1 MLHYIKKSYI
11 SGQSAKLYL
20 YSAHEKPVKYAKEVE
35 AILKRISVKFQQ
47 QEQTYRSLHAA
58 ARSLLSSKGRVFLL
72 FLLFYKVLTNFLFV
86 PALQLIWAL
95 TLRFAPIRYLN
106 NKTASRIFVSPAI
119 IGCIVVLAVLAAF
132 WSLYEVAAMLQLLTR
147 VRHGEPLRV
156 GVVFRDAFRS
166 LVRVFLPQNLP
177 LLLYG
182 IALIPLTNFF
192 LAANHLTQFA
202 VPEYLWGLLKAR
214 AANRLLFA
222 LAVLFVL
229 ALLLDGLVV
238 LPKFL
243 LERKSFGCAFA
254 ESLHILRSRTGQLLA
269 LALRWMLTAA
279 ARTGLMLLCGATLF
293 YCVILGIGFASTA
306 ALLAL
311 SRAALL
317 IELPFLCLLMDCAMT
332 AAQSTLTEVLYKT
345 TRQPDTAQPTICSA
359 SPAPHREQTVLAG
372 MMACAALVTCGVAAV
387 YLLFPQTQPLQS
399 VLGLSDPVITYHR
412 GYSSRAPENTM
423 AAFETALK
431 HGSPRI
437 ELDVQM
443 TADGVAVVTH
453 DTSLRRCTGCNANI
467 YDLPYAQVQQLDA
480 GRWFH
485 RQFTGSYIPT
495 LEEVLALCKGKAELN
510 IEIKPSTFTPT
521 LEAET
526 VRLIHAYDYGADCV
540 VTSQSYETLCKV
552 QQLDAGRWFHRQF
565 TGSYIPT
572 LEEVLALCKG
582 KAELNIE
589 IKPSTFTPTLEA
601 ETVRLI
607 HAYDYGADC
616 VVTSQSYETLCKV
629 KELDPDITTG
639 YILALGVGTYYD
651 LPAADFFSVESTFIT
666 AGMVQ
671 QIHLRGKTISAWTIN
686 RQQDAEKLLQLGVDD
701 LITDKPEIIAPL
713 LARDKAL
720 DNRLLWLRDQIQELL
735 AAPDA
740 EETMEVEET
749 IEDAIEDPEEVLDEA

>member
-1 MLHYIKKSYI
+1 MK
-11 SGQSAKLYL
+11 Q
-20 YSAHEKPVKYAKEVE
+20 
-35 AILKRISVKFQQ
+35 ISVKFQQ

-106 NKTASRIFVSPAI
+106 NKTASRIFASPAI

-156 GVVFRDAFRS
+156 GAVFRNAFCS

-182 IALIPLTNFF
+182 AALIPLTNFF

-214 AANRLLFA
+214 AANRFLFA
-222 LAVLFVL
+222 LAVLCVL

-243 LERKSFGCAFA
+243 LERKSFGCAFE
-254 ESLHILRSRTGQLLA
+254 ESLRVLCSRAGQLFA

-279 ARTGLMLLCGATLF
+279 VRTGLMLLCGALLF
-293 YCVILGIGFASTA
+293 YCVILGVGFASTA

-332 AAQSTLTEVLYKT
+332 AAQSTLTEALYEV
-345 TRQPDTAQPTICSA
+345 TRQSDAAQPTISGEL
-359 SPAPHREQTVLAG
+359 PTLPREQTVLAG

-423 AAFETALK
+423 AAFEA
-431 HGSPRI
+431 
-437 ELDVQM
+437 
-443 TADGVAVVTH
+443 A
-453 DTSLRRCTGCNANI
+453 
-467 YDLPYAQVQQLDA
+467 
-480 GRWFH
+480 
-485 RQFTGSYIPT
+485 
-495 LEEVLALCKGKAELN
+495 
-510 IEIKPSTFTPT
+510 
-521 LEAET
+521 
-526 VRLIHAYDYGADCV
+526 
-540 VTSQSYETLCKV
+540 
-552 QQLDAGRWFHRQF
+552 
-565 TGSYIPT
+565 

-740 EETMEVEET
+740 EEAMEVEET

>member
-1 MLHYIKKSYI
+1 MK
-11 SGQSAKLYL
+11 Q
-20 YSAHEKPVKYAKEVE
+20 
-35 AILKRISVKFQQ
+35 ISVKFQQ

-106 NKTASRIFVSPAI
+106 NKTASRIFASPAI

-156 GVVFRDAFRS
+156 GAVFRNAFCS

-182 IALIPLTNFF
+182 AALIPLTNFF

-214 AANRLLFA
+214 AANRFLFA
-222 LAVLFVL
+222 LAVLCV
-229 ALLLDGLVV
+229 
-238 LPKFL
+238 
-243 LERKSFGCAFA
+243 
-254 ESLHILRSRTGQLLA
+254 

-279 ARTGLMLLCGATLF
+279 VRTGLMLLCGALLF
-293 YCVILGIGFASTA
+293 YCVILGVGFASTA

-332 AAQSTLTEVLYKT
+332 AAQSTLTEALYEV
-345 TRQPDTAQPTICSA
+345 TRQSDAAQPTISGEL
-359 SPAPHREQTVLAG
+359 PTLPREQTVLAG

-423 AAFETALK
+423 AAFEAALED
-431 HGSPRI
+431 GSPRI

-485 RQFTGSYIPT
+485 RQF
-495 LEEVLALCKGKAELN
+495 A
-510 IEIKPSTFTPT
+510 
-521 LEAET
+521 
-526 VRLIHAYDYGADCV
+526 GA
-540 VTSQSYETLCKV
+540 
-552 QQLDAGRWFHRQF
+552 
-565 TGSYIPT
+565 YIPT

-720 DNRLLWLRDQIQELL
+720 DNRLLWLRDQIQELF

>member
-95 TLRFAPIRYLN
+95 TLRFAPIQYLN
-106 NKTASRIFVSPAI
+106 NKTASRIFASPAI

-156 GVVFRDAFRS
+156 GAVFRDAFCS

-182 IALIPLTNFF
+182 AALIPLMNFF

-254 ESLHILRSRTGQLLA
+254 ESLRILRSRTGQLLA

-279 ARTGLMLLCGATLF
+279 ARTGLMLLCGALLF
-293 YCVILGIGFASTA
+293 YCVILGVGFASTA

-317 IELPFLCLLMDCAMT
+317 IELPFLCLLMD
-332 AAQSTLTEVLYKT
+332 
-345 TRQPDTAQPTICSA
+345 
-359 SPAPHREQTVLAG
+359 
-372 MMACAALVTCGVAAV
+372 CAALVTCGVAAV

-423 AAFETALK
+423 ASFEAALED
-431 HGSPRI
+431 GCPRI

-495 LEEVLALCKGKAELN
+495 LEEVLALCKGK
-510 IEIKPSTFTPT
+510 T
-521 LEAET
+521 
-526 VRLIHAYDYGADCV
+526 
-540 VTSQSYETLCKV
+540 
-552 QQLDAGRWFHRQF
+552 
-565 TGSYIPT
+565 
-572 LEEVLALCKG
+572 
-582 KAELNIE
+582 ELNIE

-735 AAPDA
+735 AVPDA
-740 EETMEVEET
+740 EEAMEVEET

>member
-1 MLHYIKKSYI
+1 MKRF
-11 SGQSAKLYL
+11 SAKL
-20 YSAHEKPVKYAKEVE
+20 
-35 AILKRISVKFQQ
+35 RQ
-47 QEQTYRSLHAA
+47 QEQIYRSLHDA
-58 ARSLLSSKGRVFLL
+58 ARSLLSPKGRVFLL
-72 FLLFYKVLTNFLFV
+72 FLLFYKVLTNLLLV

-106 NKTASRIFVSPAI
+106 NKTASRIFASPAI
-119 IGCIVVLAVLAAF
+119 IGCIAVLAVLAAF
-132 WSLYEVAAMLQLLTR
+132 WSLYEAATMLQLLTR
-147 VRHGEPLRV
+147 IRHGEPLRARA
-156 GVVFRDAFRS
+156 VFRDAFRS

-182 IALIPLTNFF
+182 VALIPLTNFF

-214 AANRLLFA
+214 VSNRLLFV
-222 LAVLFVL
+222 LAVLCVL
-229 ALLLDGLVV
+229 ALLDGLVV

-243 LERKSFGCAFA
+243 LERKSFGCAFV
-254 ESLHILRSRTGQLLA
+254 ESLRILRSRTGQLLA

-279 ARTGLMLLCGATLF
+279 VRTGLMLLGGAALF
-293 YCVILGIGFASTA
+293 YCVILGVGFASTA

-332 AAQSTLTEVLYKT
+332 AAQSTLTEVLYET
-345 TRQPDTAQPTICSA
+345 TRQPDAILPTVSGA
-359 SPAPHREQTVLAG
+359 FSAPHREQTVLAG

-399 VLGLSDPVITYHR
+399 VLGLADPVITYHR
-412 GYSSRAPENTM
+412 GYSSCAPENTM
-423 AAFETALK
+423 AAFEAALED
-431 HGSPRI
+431 GSPRI

-453 DTSLRRCTGCNANI
+453 DTSLRRCTGYNANI
-467 YDLPYAQVQQLDA
+467 YDLTYAQVQQLDA

-485 RQFTGSYIPT
+485 RQFTGTYIPT

-521 LEAET
+521 LE
-526 VRLIHAYDYGADCV
+526 
-540 VTSQSYETLCKV
+540 S
-552 QQLDAGRWFHRQF
+552 
-565 TGSYIPT
+565 
-572 LEEVLALCKG
+572 
-582 KAELNIE
+582 
-589 IKPSTFTPTLEA
+589 

-629 KELDPDITTG
+629 KELDPELTTG

-671 QIHLRGKTISAWTIN
+671 QIHLRGKTISAWTVN
-686 RQQDAEKLLQLGVDD
+686 RQQDAEKMLQLGVDD

-720 DNRLLWLRDQIQELL
+720 DNRLLWLRDQLQELFN
-735 AAPDA
+735 APDA

-749 IEDAIEDPEEVLDEA
+749 IEDAIEDPEEVLNEA

>member
-1 MLHYIKKSYI
+1 MKRF
-11 SGQSAKLYL
+11 SAKF
-20 YSAHEKPVKYAKEVE
+20 
-35 AILKRISVKFQQ
+35 RQ
-47 QEQTYRSLHAA
+47 QEQIYRSLHDA
-58 ARSLLSSKGRVFLL
+58 ARSLLSPKGRVFLL
-72 FLLFYKVLTNFLFV
+72 FLLFYKVLTNLLFV
-86 PALQLIWAL
+86 PVLQLIWAL

-106 NKTASRIFVSPAI
+106 NKTASRIFASPAI
-119 IGCIVVLAVLAAF
+119 IGCIAVLAVLAAF
-132 WSLYEVAAMLQLLTR
+132 WSLYEIAAMLQLLTR
-147 VRHGEPLRV
+147 MRHGEPLRA
-156 GVVFRDAFRS
+156 GAVFRDAFRS

-214 AANRLLFA
+214 VSNRLLFA
-222 LAVLFVL
+222 LAVLCVL

-254 ESLHILRSRTGQLLA
+254 ESLRVLCSRAGQLFA

-279 ARTGLMLLCGATLF
+279 ARTGLMLLCGALLF
-293 YCVILGIGFASTA
+293 YCVILGVGFASTA

-332 AAQSTLTEVLYKT
+332 AAQSTLTEVLYET
-345 TRQPDTAQPTICSA
+345 TRQPDAILPTISGVLP
-359 SPAPHREQTVLAG
+359 PALHREQTVLAG

-387 YLLFPQTQPLQS
+387 YLLFPQTQSLQS
-399 VLGLSDPVITYHR
+399 VLGLADPVITYHR

-423 AAFETALK
+423 AAFEAALED
-431 HGSPRI
+431 GSPRI

-467 YDLPYAQVQQLDA
+467 YNLPYAQVQQLDA

-485 RQFTGSYIPT
+485 RQFTGAYIPT

-526 VRLIHAYDYGADCV
+526 VRLIHAYDYG
-540 VTSQSYETLCKV
+540 S
-552 QQLDAGRWFHRQF
+552 
-565 TGSYIPT
+565 
-572 LEEVLALCKG
+572 
-582 KAELNIE
+582 
-589 IKPSTFTPTLEA
+589 
-601 ETVRLI
+601 
-607 HAYDYGADC
+607 DC

-629 KELDPDITTG
+629 KELDPDIITG

-671 QIHLRGKTISAWTIN
+671 QIHLRGKTISAWTVN

-720 DNRLLWLRDQIQELL
+720 DNRLLWLRDQLQELFN
-735 AAPDA
+735 APDA
-740 EETMEVEET
+740 EEAIDVEET

>member
-1 MLHYIKKSYI
+1 MK
-11 SGQSAKLYL
+11 
-20 YSAHEKPVKYAKEVE
+20 KEVE
-35 AILKRISVKFQQ
+35 AILKRFSAKLRQ
-47 QEQTYRSLHAA
+47 QEQAYRSLHDA
-58 ARSLLSSKGRVFLL
+58 ARSLLSPKGRVFLL
-72 FLLFYKVLTNFLFV
+72 FLLFYKVLTNLLFV

-106 NKTASRIFVSPAI
+106 NKTASRIFASPAI
-119 IGCIVVLAVLAAF
+119 IGCIAVLAVLAAF
-132 WSLYEVAAMLQLLTR
+132 WNLYEVATMLQLLTR
-147 VRHGEPLRV
+147 VRHGEPLRAWA
-156 GVVFRDAFRS
+156 VFRDAFCS

-182 IALIPLTNFF
+182 AALIPLTNFF

-214 AANRLLFA
+214 SSNRFLFA

-254 ESLHILRSRTGQLLA
+254 ESLHILRSRAGQLFA

-279 ARTGLMLLCGATLF
+279 ARTGLMLLCGAALF
-293 YCVILGIGFASTA
+293 YCVILGVGFASTA

-317 IELPFLCLLMDCAMT
+317 IELPFLCMLMDCAMT
-332 AAQSTLTEVLYKT
+332 AAQSALTEALYE
-345 TRQPDTAQPTICSA
+345 TARPSDAALPTVSGA
-359 SPAPHREQTVLAG
+359 LPALHRELTVLAG
-372 MMACAALVTCGVAAV
+372 MMVCAALASCGVAAV
-387 YLLFPQTQPLQS
+387 YLLFPQTQPLQG
-399 VLGLSDPVITYHR
+399 VLGLADPVITYHR

-423 AAFETALK
+423 AAFETALA

-443 TADGVAVVTH
+443 TADGVPVVTH
-453 DTSLRRCTGCNANI
+453 DTSLRRCTGYNANI
-467 YDLPYAQVQQLDA
+467 YNLTYTQVQQLDA

-485 RQFTGSYIPT
+485 RQFTDSYIPT

-510 IEIKPSTFTPT
+510 IEIKP
-521 LEAET
+521 
-526 VRLIHAYDYGADCV
+526 
-540 VTSQSYETLCKV
+540 
-552 QQLDAGRWFHRQF
+552 
-565 TGSYIPT
+565 
-572 LEEVLALCKG
+572 
-582 KAELNIE
+582 N
-589 IKPSTFTPTLEA
+589 TFTPTLEA

-671 QIHLRGKTISAWTIN
+671 QIHLRGKTISAWTVN

-713 LARDKAL
+713 LVRDKAL
-720 DNRLLWLRDQIQELL
+720 DNRLLWLRDQIQELF
-735 AAPDA
+735 AAPDT
-740 EETMEVEET
+740 EEAMDVEET
-749 IEDAIEDPEEVLDEA
+749 IEDAIEDPEELLDEA

>member
-1 MLHYIKKSYI
+1 MKRF
-11 SGQSAKLYL
+11 SAKL
-20 YSAHEKPVKYAKEVE
+20 
-35 AILKRISVKFQQ
+35 RQ
-47 QEQTYRSLHAA
+47 QEQIYRSLHDA
-58 ARSLLSSKGRVFLL
+58 ARSLLSPRGRVFLL
-72 FLLFYKVLTNFLFV
+72 FLLFYKVLTNLLLV

-106 NKTASRIFVSPAI
+106 SKTASRIFASPAI
-119 IGCIVVLAVLAAF
+119 IGCIAVLAVLAAF
-132 WSLYEVAAMLQLLTR
+132 WSLYEIAAMLQLLTR
-147 VRHGEPLRV
+147 IRHGEPLRA
-156 GVVFRDAFRS
+156 GAVFRDAFRS

-182 IALIPLTNFF
+182 VALIPLTSFF
-192 LAANHLTQFA
+192 LAVNHLTQFA

-222 LAVLFVL
+222 LAVLCVL

-243 LERKSFGCAFA
+243 LERKSFGCAFV
-254 ESLHILRSRTGQLLA
+254 ESLRILRSRTGQLLA

-279 ARTGLMLLCGATLF
+279 VRTGLMLLCGALLF
-293 YCVILGIGFASTA
+293 YCVILGVGFASTA

-317 IELPFLCLLMDCAMT
+317 IELPFLCLLMDCA
-332 AAQSTLTEVLYKT
+332 
-345 TRQPDTAQPTICSA
+345 
-359 SPAPHREQTVLAG
+359 
-372 MMACAALVTCGVAAV
+372 ALVTCGVAAV

-399 VLGLSDPVITYHR
+399 VLGLADPVITYHR

-423 AAFETALK
+423 AAFEAALED
-431 HGSPRI
+431 GSPRI

-453 DTSLRRCTGCNANI
+453 DTSLRRCTGYNANI
-467 YDLPYAQVQQLDA
+467 YDLTYAQVQQLDA

-485 RQFTGSYIPT
+485 RQFTGTYIPT

-521 LEAET
+521 LE
-526 VRLIHAYDYGADCV
+526 
-540 VTSQSYETLCKV
+540 S
-552 QQLDAGRWFHRQF
+552 
-565 TGSYIPT
+565 
-572 LEEVLALCKG
+572 
-582 KAELNIE
+582 
-589 IKPSTFTPTLEA
+589 

-671 QIHLRGKTISAWTIN
+671 QIHLRGKTISAWTVN

-720 DNRLLWLRDQIQELL
+720 DNRLLWLRDQIQELF

-740 EETMEVEET
+740 EEAIDVEET
-749 IEDAIEDPEEVLDEA
+749 IEDAIENPEEVLDEA

>member
-1 MLHYIKKSYI
+1 MYRFARFIIANVAVRSFCGCRKISSFFWRNCTRSPRFLSGLFMLHYIK
-11 SGQSAKLYL
+11 
-20 YSAHEKPVKYAKEVE
+20 VKHSRTARRTVFMQRTVRVERPANNTKEVE
-35 AILKRISVKFQQ
+35 AILKYFSEKLRQ
-47 QEQTYRSLHAA
+47 QEQTYRSLHDT
-58 ARSLLSSKGRVFLL
+58 ARSLLLPKVQVFLL
-72 FLLFYKVLTNFLFV
+72 FLLFYKVLTNLVFV
-86 PALQLIWAL
+86 PALRMLWAL

-106 NKTASRIFVSPAI
+106 NKTASRIFASPAI

-132 WSLYEVAAMLQLLTR
+132 WSLYEIAVLLQLLTR
-147 VRHGEPLRV
+147 VRHGKPLRA
-156 GVVFRDAFRS
+156 GAVFRDAFCS

-177 LLLYG
+177 LLVYG

-214 AANRLLFA
+214 PCNRLLFA
-222 LAVLFVL
+222 LAVLCVL

-254 ESLHILRSRTGQLLA
+254 ESLRVLCSCAGQLLA

-279 ARTGLMLLCGATLF
+279 VRTGLMILCGAALF
-293 YCVILGIGFASTA
+293 YCVILLVGFASTA

-317 IELPFLCLLMDCAMT
+317 IELPFFCLLMDCAMT
-332 AAQSTLTEVLYKT
+332 AAQSTLTDALYELP
-345 TRQPDTAQPTICSA
+345 PDAAQKMPSGVF
-359 SPAPHREQTVLAG
+359 PALHREQTVLAG

-399 VLGLSDPVITYHR
+399 VLGLADPVITYHR

-423 AAFETALK
+423 AAFLTALED
-431 HGSPRI
+431 GSPRI

-453 DTSLRRCTGCNANI
+453 DTSLRRCTGRNANI
-467 YDLPYAQVQQLDA
+467 YDLTYAQVQQLDA

-485 RQFTGSYIPT
+485 RQFTGSCIPT
-495 LEEVLALCKGKAELN
+495 LEEVLALCKGK
-510 IEIKPSTFTPT
+510 T
-521 LEAET
+521 
-526 VRLIHAYDYGADCV
+526 
-540 VTSQSYETLCKV
+540 
-552 QQLDAGRWFHRQF
+552 
-565 TGSYIPT
+565 
-572 LEEVLALCKG
+572 
-582 KAELNIE
+582 ELNIE

-686 RQQDAEKLLQLGVDD
+686 RQQDAEKLLKLGVDD

-713 LARDKAL
+713 LVRDKAL
-720 DNRLLWLRDQIQELL
+720 DNRLLWLRDQLQALFT
-735 AAPDA
+735 APDA
-740 EETMEVEET
+740 EEVMDTEEI
-749 IEDAIEDPEEVLDEA
+749 IEDAIEDPEELLDEA

>member
-1 MLHYIKKSYI
+1 MKRF
-11 SGQSAKLYL
+11 SAKL
-20 YSAHEKPVKYAKEVE
+20 
-35 AILKRISVKFQQ
+35 RQ
-47 QEQTYRSLHAA
+47 QEQIYRSLHDT
-58 ARSLLSSKGRVFLL
+58 ARSPLSPKGRVFLL
-72 FLLFYKVLTNFLFV
+72 FLLFYKVLTNLLFI

-106 NKTASRIFVSPAI
+106 NKTASRIFASSAI
-119 IGCIVVLAVLAAF
+119 IGCIAVLAVLAAF
-132 WSLYEVAAMLQLLTR
+132 WSLYEIATMLQLLTR
-147 VRHGEPLRV
+147 IRHGEPLRARA
-156 GVVFRDAFRS
+156 VFRDAFCS
-166 LVRVFLPQNLP
+166 LVRVFLPQNIP

-182 IALIPLTNFF
+182 VALIPLTSFF

-214 AANRLLFA
+214 PGNRLLFA
-222 LAVLFVL
+222 LAVLCVL

-243 LERKSFGCAFA
+243 LERKSFGCAFV
-254 ESLHILRSRTGQLLA
+254 ESLRILRSRTGQLLA

-279 ARTGLMLLCGATLF
+279 VRTGLMLLGGAALF
-293 YCVILGIGFASTA
+293 YCVILGVGFASTA

-332 AAQSTLTEVLYKT
+332 AAQSTLTEVLYET

-359 SPAPHREQTVLAG
+359 SPAPHRELTVLG

-399 VLGLSDPVITYHR
+399 VLGLADPVITYHR

-423 AAFETALK
+423 AAFEAALED
-431 HGSPRI
+431 GSPRI

-453 DTSLRRCTGCNANI
+453 DTSLRRCTGYNANI

-485 RQFTGSYIPT
+485 RQFTGTYIPT

-521 LEAET
+521 LE
-526 VRLIHAYDYGADCV
+526 
-540 VTSQSYETLCKV
+540 S
-552 QQLDAGRWFHRQF
+552 
-565 TGSYIPT
+565 
-572 LEEVLALCKG
+572 
-582 KAELNIE
+582 
-589 IKPSTFTPTLEA
+589 

-671 QIHLRGKTISAWTIN
+671 QIHLRGKTISAWTVN

-720 DNRLLWLRDQIQELL
+720 DNRLLWLRDQIQELF

-740 EETMEVEET
+740 EEAIDVEET
-749 IEDAIEDPEEVLDEA
+749 IEDAIENPEEVLDEA

>member
-20 YSAHEKPVKYAKEVE
+20 YSAHEKPTKYAKEVE

-47 QEQTYRSLHAA
+47 QEQIYRSLHAA

-106 NKTASRIFVSPAI
+106 NKTASRIFASPSI
-119 IGCIVVLAVLAAF
+119 IVCIA
-132 WSLYEVAAMLQLLTR
+132 
-147 VRHGEPLRV
+147 
-156 GVVFRDAFRS
+156 
-166 LVRVFLPQNLP
+166 
-177 LLLYG
+177 
-182 IALIPLTNFF
+182 
-192 LAANHLTQFA
+192 
-202 VPEYLWGLLKAR
+202 
-214 AANRLLFA
+214 
-222 LAVLFVL
+222 VL

-243 LERKSFGCAFA
+243 LERKSFGCAFE
-254 ESLHILRSRTGQLLA
+254 ESLRVLCSRAGQLFA

-279 ARTGLMLLCGATLF
+279 VRTGLMLLCGALLF
-293 YCVILGIGFASTA
+293 YCVILGVGFASTA

-332 AAQSTLTEVLYKT
+332 AAQSTLTEALYEV
-345 TRQPDTAQPTICSA
+345 TRQSDAAQPTISGEL
-359 SPAPHREQTVLAG
+359 PTLPREQTVLAG

-423 AAFETALK
+423 AAFEAALED
-431 HGSPRI
+431 GSPRI

-453 DTSLRRCTGCNANI
+453 DTSLRRCTSYNANI
-467 YDLPYAQVQQLDA
+467 YDLTYAQ
-480 GRWFH
+480 
-485 RQFTGSYIPT
+485 
-495 LEEVLALCKGKAELN
+495 
-510 IEIKPSTFTPT
+510 
-521 LEAET
+521 
-526 VRLIHAYDYGADCV
+526 
-540 VTSQSYETLCKV
+540 V

>member
-1 MLHYIKKSYI
+1 M
-11 SGQSAKLYL
+11 
-20 YSAHEKPVKYAKEVE
+20 
-35 AILKRISVKFQQ
+35 KRISVKFQQ
-47 QEQTYRSLHAA
+47 QEQIYRSLHAA

-95 TLRFAPIRYLN
+95 TLRFAPIQYLN
-106 NKTASRIFVSPAI
+106 NKTASRIFASPAI
-119 IGCIVVLAVLAAF
+119 IGCIAVLAVLAAF
-132 WSLYEVAAMLQLLTR
+132 WSLYEIAAMLQLLTR

-156 GVVFRDAFRS
+156 GAVFRDAFCS

-182 IALIPLTNFF
+182 VALIPLTNFF

-214 AANRLLFA
+214 AANRFLFA
-222 LAVLFVL
+222 LAVLCVL

-243 LERKSFGCAFA
+243 LERKSFGCAFE
-254 ESLHILRSRTGQLLA
+254 ESLRVLCSRAGQLFA

-279 ARTGLMLLCGATLF
+279 VRTGLMLLCGALLF
-293 YCVILGIGFASTA
+293 YCVILGVGFASTA

-332 AAQSTLTEVLYKT
+332 AAQSTLTEALYEV
-345 TRQPDTAQPTICSA
+345 TRQSDAAQPTISGEL
-359 SPAPHREQTVLAG
+359 PALPREQTVLAG
-372 MMACAALVTCGVAAV
+372 MMAWVTCGVATV

-423 AAFETALK
+423 AAFEAALED
-431 HGSPRI
+431 GCPRI

-467 YDLPYAQVQQLDA
+467 YDLPYVQ
-480 GRWFH
+480 
-485 RQFTGSYIPT
+485 
-495 LEEVLALCKGKAELN
+495 
-510 IEIKPSTFTPT
+510 
-521 LEAET
+521 
-526 VRLIHAYDYGADCV
+526 
-540 VTSQSYETLCKV
+540 V

-740 EETMEVEET
+740 EEAMEVEET

>member
-1 MLHYIKKSYI
+1 M
-11 SGQSAKLYL
+11 
-20 YSAHEKPVKYAKEVE
+20 
-35 AILKRISVKFQQ
+35 KRFSVKFRQ
-47 QEQTYRSLHAA
+47 QEQIYRSLHDA
-58 ARSLLSSKGRVFLL
+58 ARSLLSPKGRVFLL
-72 FLLFYKVLTNFLFV
+72 FLLFYKVLTNLLLV

-106 NKTASRIFVSPAI
+106 NKTASRIFASPAI
-119 IGCIVVLAVLAAF
+119 IGCIAVLAVLAAF
-132 WSLYEVAAMLQLLTR
+132 WSLYEIATMLQLLTR
-147 VRHGEPLRV
+147 IRHGEPLRARA
-156 GVVFRDAFRS
+156 VFRDAFCS

-182 IALIPLTNFF
+182 AALIPLTNFF
-192 LAANHLTQFA
+192 LAVNHLTQFA

-214 AANRLLFA
+214 AANLA
-222 LAVLFVL
+222 LAVLCVL

-243 LERKSFGCAFA
+243 LERKSFGCAFV
-254 ESLHILRSRTGQLLA
+254 ESLRILRSRTGQLLA

-279 ARTGLMLLCGATLF
+279 VRTGLMLLGGAALF
-293 YCVILGIGFASTA
+293 YCVILGVGFASTA

-317 IELPFLCLLMDCAMT
+317 IGLPFLCLLMDCAMT
-332 AAQSTLTEVLYKT
+332 AAQSTLTEVLYET
-345 TRQPDTAQPTICSA
+345 TRQPDAILPTVSGA
-359 SPAPHREQTVLAG
+359 FPAPHREQTVLAG

-399 VLGLSDPVITYHR
+399 VLGLADPVITYHR

-423 AAFETALK
+423 AAFEAALED
-431 HGSPRI
+431 GSPRI

-485 RQFTGSYIPT
+485 RQFTGTYIPT

-521 LEAET
+521 LE
-526 VRLIHAYDYGADCV
+526 
-540 VTSQSYETLCKV
+540 S
-552 QQLDAGRWFHRQF
+552 
-565 TGSYIPT
+565 
-572 LEEVLALCKG
+572 
-582 KAELNIE
+582 
-589 IKPSTFTPTLEA
+589 

-629 KELDPDITTG
+629 KELDPELTTG

-671 QIHLRGKTISAWTIN
+671 QIHLRGKTISAWTVN

-720 DNRLLWLRDQIQELL
+720 DNRLLWLRDQLQELFN
-735 AAPDA
+735 APDA

>member
-1 MLHYIKKSYI
+1 MC
-11 SGQSAKLYL
+11 
-20 YSAHEKPVKYAKEVE
+20 
-35 AILKRISVKFQQ
+35 
-47 QEQTYRSLHAA
+47 
-58 ARSLLSSKGRVFLL
+58 
-72 FLLFYKVLTNFLFV
+72 
-86 PALQLIWAL
+86 
-95 TLRFAPIRYLN
+95 
-106 NKTASRIFVSPAI
+106 SRA
-119 IGCIVVLAVLAAF
+119 
-132 WSLYEVAAMLQLLTR
+132 
-147 VRHGEPLRV
+147 
-156 GVVFRDAFRS
+156 
-166 LVRVFLPQNLP
+166 
-177 LLLYG
+177 
-182 IALIPLTNFF
+182 
-192 LAANHLTQFA
+192 
-202 VPEYLWGLLKAR
+202 
-214 AANRLLFA
+214 
-222 LAVLFVL
+222 
-229 ALLLDGLVV
+229 
-238 LPKFL
+238 
-243 LERKSFGCAFA
+243 
-254 ESLHILRSRTGQLLA
+254 GQLFA

-279 ARTGLMLLCGATLF
+279 VRTGLMLLCGALLF
-293 YCVILGIGFASTA
+293 YCVILGVGFASTA

-332 AAQSTLTEVLYKT
+332 AAQSTLTEALYEV
-345 TRQPDTAQPTICSA
+345 TRQSDAAQPTISGEL
-359 SPAPHREQTVLAG
+359 PTLPREQTVLAG

-423 AAFETALK
+423 AAFEAALED
-431 HGSPRI
+431 GCPRI

-467 YDLPYAQVQQLDA
+467 YDLPYVQ
-480 GRWFH
+480 
-485 RQFTGSYIPT
+485 
-495 LEEVLALCKGKAELN
+495 
-510 IEIKPSTFTPT
+510 
-521 LEAET
+521 
-526 VRLIHAYDYGADCV
+526 
-540 VTSQSYETLCKV
+540 V

-639 YILALGVGTYYD
+639 YILALGVGTSYD

-740 EETMEVEET
+740 EEAMEVEET

>member
-1 MLHYIKKSYI
+1 M
-11 SGQSAKLYL
+11 
-20 YSAHEKPVKYAKEVE
+20 
-35 AILKRISVKFQQ
+35 KRISVKFQQ

-95 TLRFAPIRYLN
+95 TLRFAPIQYLT
-106 NKTASRIFVSPAI
+106 NKTASRIFASPAI

-132 WSLYEVAAMLQLLTR
+132 WSLYEIAAMLQLLTR

-156 GVVFRDAFRS
+156 GAVFRDAFRS

-182 IALIPLTNFF
+182 VALIPLTNFF

-214 AANRLLFA
+214 SANRFLFA
-222 LAVLFVL
+222 LTVLCVL

-243 LERKSFGCAFA
+243 LERKSFGCAFE
-254 ESLHILRSRTGQLLA
+254 ESLRVLCSRAGQLFA

-279 ARTGLMLLCGATLF
+279 ARTGLILLCGALLF
-293 YCVILGIGFASTA
+293 YCVILGVGFASTA

-345 TRQPDTAQPTICSA
+345 TRQPDTAQPTISGVL
-359 SPAPHREQTVLAG
+359 PALPREQTVLAG

-399 VLGLSDPVITYHR
+399 VLGLADPVITYHR

-423 AAFETALK
+423 AAFESALE

-443 TADGVAVVTH
+443 TTDGVAVVTH
-453 DTSLRRCTGCNANI
+453 DTSLRRCTGTSANI
-467 YDLPYAQVQQLDA
+467 YDLTCEQVQQLGA
-480 GRWFH
+480 GRWFGA
-485 RQFTGSYIPT
+485 RFAAEKVPT
-495 LEEVLALCKGKAELN
+495 LEEVLDLCQGKIQLN
-510 IEIKPSTFTPT
+510 VEIKPNAATPR
-521 LEAET
+521 LEEET
-526 VRLIHAYDYGADCV
+526 VRLLKEKGFIGSCV
-540 VTSQSYETLCKV
+540 VTSQSYETLC
-552 QQLDAGRWFHRQF
+552 R
-565 TGSYIPT
+565 
-572 LEEVLALCKG
+572 
-582 KAELNIE
+582 
-589 IKPSTFTPTLEA
+589 
-601 ETVRLI
+601 
-607 HAYDYGADC
+607 
-616 VVTSQSYETLCKV
+616 V
-629 KELDPDITTG
+629 KELAPEIPTG
-639 YILALGVGTYYD
+639 YILALGVGSCYD
-651 LPAADFFSVESTFIT
+651 LPAADFFSIESTFIT
-666 AGMVQ
+666 ASMVK
-671 QIHLRGKTISAWTIN
+671 QIHLRGKTVSAWTIN
-686 RQQDAEKLLQLGVDD
+686 REQDASNLLKLGVDD
-701 LITDKPEIIAPL
+701 LITDKPEMVQQL
-713 LARDKAL
+713 LDRTSDE
-720 DNRLLWLRDQIQELL
+720 DSRLLSLRDALRSLL
-735 AAPDA
+735 GSA
-740 EETMEVEET
+740 EETAGPDLEDEVIEE
-749 IEDAIEDPEEVLDEA
+749 AIQDPEEVLDEA

>member
-1 MLHYIKKSYI
+1 M
-11 SGQSAKLYL
+11 
-20 YSAHEKPVKYAKEVE
+20 
-35 AILKRISVKFQQ
+35 KRISVKFQQ

-132 WSLYEVAAMLQLLTR
+132 WSLYEIAAMLQLLTR
-147 VRHGEPLRV
+147 MRHGEPLRA
-156 GVVFRDAFRS
+156 GAVFRDAFCS

-182 IALIPLTNFF
+182 AALIPLTNFF

-254 ESLHILRSRTGQLLA
+254 ESLRVLRGRAGQLLA
-269 LALRWMLTAA
+269 LSLRWMLTAA
-279 ARTGLMLLCGATLF
+279 VRTGLMLLCGALLF
-293 YCVILGIGFASTA
+293 YCVILGVGFASTA

-332 AAQSTLTEVLYKT
+332 AAQSTLTEALYEV
-345 TRQPDTAQPTICSA
+345 TRQSDAAQPTISGVL
-359 SPAPHREQTVLAG
+359 PAPHREQTVLAG

-423 AAFETALK
+423 AAFETALE

-453 DTSLRRCTGCNANI
+453 DTSAKANYHVAKENQPAPVHRLQRQHLRPALCAGA
-467 YDLPYAQVQQLDA
+467 AA
-480 GRWFH
+480 GR
-485 RQFTGSYIPT
+485 RALVPSAVYGLLYSY
-495 LEEVLALCKGKAELN
+495 
-510 IEIKPSTFTPT
+510 
-521 LEAET
+521 
-526 VRLIHAYDYGADCV
+526 
-540 VTSQSYETLCKV
+540 
-552 QQLDAGRWFHRQF
+552 AGR
-565 TGSYIPT
+565 GS
-572 LEEVLALCKG
+572 
-582 KAELNIE
+582 
-589 IKPSTFTPTLEA
+589 
-601 ETVRLI
+601 
-607 HAYDYGADC
+607 GA
-616 VVTSQSYETLCKV
+616 
-629 KELDPDITTG
+629 
-639 YILALGVGTYYD
+639 
-651 LPAADFFSVESTFIT
+651 
-666 AGMVQ
+666 VQ
-671 QIHLRGKTISAWTIN
+671 G
-686 RQQDAEKLLQLGVDD
+686 QD
-701 LITDKPEIIAPL
+701 
-713 LARDKAL
+713 
-720 DNRLLWLRDQIQELL
+720 
-735 AAPDA
+735 
-740 EETMEVEET
+740 
-749 IEDAIEDPEEVLDEA
+749 

>member
-1 MLHYIKKSYI
+1 M
-11 SGQSAKLYL
+11 
-20 YSAHEKPVKYAKEVE
+20 
-35 AILKRISVKFQQ
+35 KRISVKFQQ
-47 QEQTYRSLHAA
+47 QEQIYRSLHAA

-106 NKTASRIFVSPAI
+106 NKTASRIFASPAI
-119 IGCIVVLAVLAAF
+119 IVCIAVLAVLVAF
-132 WSLYEVAAMLQLLTR
+132 WSLYEIAAMLQLLTR

-156 GVVFRDAFRS
+156 GAVFRDAFRS

-182 IALIPLTNFF
+182 VALIPLTNFF

-214 AANRLLFA
+214 AANRFLFA
-222 LAVLFVL
+222 LAVLCVL

-243 LERKSFGCAFA
+243 LEHKSFGCAFA
-254 ESLHILRSRTGQLLA
+254 ESLRVLCSRAGQLFA
-269 LALRWMLTAA
+269 LALRWMLTATV
-279 ARTGLMLLCGATLF
+279 RTGPMLLCGALLF
-293 YCVILGIGFASTA
+293 YCVILGVGFASTA

-332 AAQSTLTEVLYKT
+332 AAQSTLTEALYEV
-345 TRQPDTAQPTICSA
+345 TRQPDAILATISGEL
-359 SPAPHREQTVLAG
+359 PALPREQTVLAG
-372 MMACAALVTCGVAAV
+372 MMACGVAAV

-423 AAFETALK
+423 AAFETALE

-495 LEEVLALCKGKAELN
+495 LEEVLALCKGK
-510 IEIKPSTFTPT
+510 T
-521 LEAET
+521 
-526 VRLIHAYDYGADCV
+526 
-540 VTSQSYETLCKV
+540 
-552 QQLDAGRWFHRQF
+552 
-565 TGSYIPT
+565 
-572 LEEVLALCKG
+572 
-582 KAELNIE
+582 ELNIE

-720 DNRLLWLRDQIQELL
+720 DNRLLWLRDQIQELF

>member
-1 MLHYIKKSYI
+1 MKRF
-11 SGQSAKLYL
+11 SAKF
-20 YSAHEKPVKYAKEVE
+20 
-35 AILKRISVKFQQ
+35 RQ
-47 QEQTYRSLHAA
+47 QEQIYRSLHDA
-58 ARSLLSSKGRVFLL
+58 ARSLLSPKGRVFLL
-72 FLLFYKVLTNFLFV
+72 FLLFYKVLTNLLFV
-86 PALQLIWAL
+86 PVLQLIWAL

-106 NKTASRIFVSPAI
+106 NKTASRIFASPAI
-119 IGCIVVLAVLAAF
+119 IGCIAVLAVLAAF
-132 WSLYEVAAMLQLLTR
+132 WSLYEIAAMLQLLTR
-147 VRHGEPLRV
+147 MRHGEPLRA
-156 GVVFRDAFRS
+156 GAVFRDAFRS

-182 IALIPLTNFF
+182 AALIPLTNFF

-214 AANRLLFA
+214 PSNRLLF
-222 LAVLFVL
+222 
-229 ALLLDGLVV
+229 
-238 LPKFL
+238 
-243 LERKSFGCAFA
+243 
-254 ESLHILRSRTGQLLA
+254 A

-279 ARTGLMLLCGATLF
+279 ARTGLMLLCGAALF
-293 YCVILGIGFASTA
+293 YCVILGVGFASTA

-345 TRQPDTAQPTICSA
+345 TRQPDTAQPIICSA

-399 VLGLSDPVITYHR
+399 VLGLADPVITYHR

-423 AAFETALK
+423 AAFETALA

-485 RQFTGSYIPT
+485 RQFTG
-495 LEEVLALCKGKAELN
+495 A
-510 IEIKPSTFTPT
+510 
-521 LEAET
+521 
-526 VRLIHAYDYGADCV
+526 
-540 VTSQSYETLCKV
+540 
-552 QQLDAGRWFHRQF
+552 
-565 TGSYIPT
+565 YIPT

-671 QIHLRGKTISAWTIN
+671 QIHLRGKTISAWTVN

-720 DNRLLWLRDQIQELL
+720 DNRLLWLRDQIQELF
-735 AAPDA
+735 AAPNA

>member
-20 YSAHEKPVKYAKEVE
+20 YSAHEKPTKYAKEVE

-47 QEQTYRSLHAA
+47 QEQIYRSLHAA

-106 NKTASRIFVSPAI
+106 NKTASRIFASPAI
-119 IGCIVVLAVLAAF
+119 IVCIAVLAVLAAF
-132 WSLYEVAAMLQLLTR
+132 WSLYEIAAMLQLLTR
-147 VRHGEPLRV
+147 VGA
-156 GVVFRDAFRS
+156 VFRDAFCS

-182 IALIPLTNFF
+182 VALIQLTNFF

-214 AANRLLFA
+214 AANRFLFA
-222 LAVLFVL
+222 LAVLCVL

-254 ESLHILRSRTGQLLA
+254 ESLLVLCSRAGQLFA

-279 ARTGLMLLCGATLF
+279 VRTGLMLLCGALLF
-293 YCVILGIGFASTA
+293 YCVILGVGFASTA

-332 AAQSTLTEVLYKT
+332 AAQSTLTEALYEV
-345 TRQPDTAQPTICSA
+345 TRQSDAAQPTICSA
-359 SPAPHREQTVLAG
+359 SPAPHREQAVLAG

-423 AAFETALK
+423 AAFEAALED
-431 HGSPRI
+431 GSPRI

-467 YDLPYAQVQQLDA
+467 YDLPYVQ
-480 GRWFH
+480 
-485 RQFTGSYIPT
+485 
-495 LEEVLALCKGKAELN
+495 
-510 IEIKPSTFTPT
+510 
-521 LEAET
+521 
-526 VRLIHAYDYGADCV
+526 
-540 VTSQSYETLCKV
+540 V

-740 EETMEVEET
+740 EEAMEVEET

>member
-1 MLHYIKKSYI
+1 MK
-11 SGQSAKLYL
+11 Q
-20 YSAHEKPVKYAKEVE
+20 
-35 AILKRISVKFQQ
+35 ISVKFQQ

-106 NKTASRIFVSPAI
+106 NKTASRIFASPAI

-156 GVVFRDAFRS
+156 GAVFRNAFCS

-182 IALIPLTNFF
+182 AALIPLTNFF

-214 AANRLLFA
+214 AANRFLFA
-222 LAVLFVL
+222 LAVLCVL

-243 LERKSFGCAFA
+243 LERKSFGCAFE
-254 ESLHILRSRTGQLLA
+254 ESLRVLCSRAGQLFA

-279 ARTGLMLLCGATLF
+279 VRTGLMLLCGALLF
-293 YCVILGIGFASTA
+293 YCVILGVGFASTA

-332 AAQSTLTEVLYKT
+332 AAQSTLTEALYEV
-345 TRQPDTAQPTICSA
+345 TRQSDAAQPTISGEL
-359 SPAPHREQTVLAG
+359 PTLPREQTVLAG

-423 AAFETALK
+423 AAFEAALED
-431 HGSPRI
+431 GCPRI

-453 DTSLRRCTGCNANI
+453 DTSLRRCTGCNATSTTC
-467 YDLPYAQVQQLDA
+467 PMCRCSSWMPGA
-480 GRWFH
+480 GSIGSSQALIFPRWKKFW
-485 RQFTGSYIPT
+485 RC
-495 LEEVLALCKGKAELN
+495 ARA
-510 IEIKPSTFTPT
+510 
-521 LEAET
+521 
-526 VRLIHAYDYGADCV
+526 RL
-540 VTSQSYETLCKV
+540 S
-552 QQLDAGRWFHRQF
+552 
-565 TGSYIPT
+565 
-572 LEEVLALCKG
+572 
-582 KAELNIE
+582 
-589 IKPSTFTPTLEA
+589 
-601 ETVRLI
+601 
-607 HAYDYGADC
+607 
-616 VVTSQSYETLCKV
+616 
-629 KELDPDITTG
+629 
-639 YILALGVGTYYD
+639 
-651 LPAADFFSVESTFIT
+651 
-666 AGMVQ
+666 
-671 QIHLRGKTISAWTIN
+671 
-686 RQQDAEKLLQLGVDD
+686 
-701 LITDKPEIIAPL
+701 
-713 LARDKAL
+713 
-720 DNRLLWLRDQIQELL
+720 
-735 AAPDA
+735 
-740 EETMEVEET
+740 
-749 IEDAIEDPEEVLDEA
+749 

>member
-1 MLHYIKKSYI
+1 MK
-11 SGQSAKLYL
+11 Q
-20 YSAHEKPVKYAKEVE
+20 
-35 AILKRISVKFQQ
+35 ISVKFQQ

-106 NKTASRIFVSPAI
+106 NKTASRIFASPAI

-156 GVVFRDAFRS
+156 GAVFRNAFCS

-182 IALIPLTNFF
+182 AALIPLTNFF

-214 AANRLLFA
+214 AANRFLFA
-222 LAVLFVL
+222 LAVLCVL

-243 LERKSFGCAFA
+243 LERKSFGCAFE
-254 ESLHILRSRTGQLLA
+254 ESLRVLCSRAGQLFA

-279 ARTGLMLLCGATLF
+279 VRTGLMLLCGALLF
-293 YCVILGIGFASTA
+293 YCVILGVGFASTA

-332 AAQSTLTEVLYKT
+332 AAQSTLTEALYEV
-345 TRQPDTAQPTICSA
+345 TRQSDAAQPTISGEL
-359 SPAPHREQTVLAG
+359 PTLPREQTVLAG

-423 AAFETALK
+423 AAFEAALED
-431 HGSPRI
+431 GSPRI

-485 RQFTGSYIPT
+485 RQF
-495 LEEVLALCKGKAELN
+495 A
-510 IEIKPSTFTPT
+510 
-521 LEAET
+521 
-526 VRLIHAYDYGADCV
+526 GA
-540 VTSQSYETLCKV
+540 
-552 QQLDAGRWFHRQF
+552 
-565 TGSYIPT
+565 YIPT

-671 QIHLRGKTISAWTIN
+671 QIHLRGKTVSAWTVN
-686 RQQDAEKLLQLGVDD
+686 RAEDARALLSLGVDD
-701 LITDKPEIIAPL
+701 VITDKPEMVQDL
-713 LARDKAL
+713 LNEDADLDRNLVLMRD
-720 DNRLLWLRDQIQELL
+720 RLKELL
-735 AAPDA
+735 GLTESADSEVDPDDSA
-740 EETMEVEET
+740 IEEVL
-749 IEDAIEDPEEVLDEA
+749 EDPEELLDQA

>member
-1 MLHYIKKSYI
+1 MRFNIHRLWK
-11 SGQSAKLYL
+11 AKFLTIHRFAHFIWATAIARPFCGCRNFAGFFGETAPACRVFFPLRLCYTMVTKHRL
-20 YSAHEKPVKYAKEVE
+20 PGNLPNCTYAVHEKSPVKMKKEVE
-35 AILKRISVKFQQ
+35 AILKRFSAKLRQ
-47 QEQTYRSLHAA
+47 QEQSYRSLHDA
-58 ARSLLSSKGRVFLL
+58 ARSLLSPKGRVFLF
-72 FLLFYKVLTNFLFV
+72 FLLFYKVLTNLLFV

-106 NKTASRIFVSPAI
+106 NKTASRIFASPAI
-119 IGCIVVLAVLAAF
+119 IGCIAVLAVLAAF
-132 WSLYEVAAMLQLLTR
+132 WNLYEVATMLQLLTR
-147 VRHGEPLRV
+147 VRHGEPLRAWA
-156 GVVFRDAFRS
+156 VFRDAFCS

-182 IALIPLTNFF
+182 AALIPLTNFF

-214 AANRLLFA
+214 SSNRFLFA

-254 ESLHILRSRTGQLLA
+254 ESLHILRSRTEQLLA

-279 ARTGLMLLCGATLF
+279 VRTGLMLLCGAALF
-293 YCVILGIGFASTA
+293 YCVILGVGFASTA

-332 AAQSTLTEVLYKT
+332 AAQSTLTEVLYEAP
-345 TRQPDTAQPTICSA
+345 RQSDAAQPTISDVL
-359 SPAPHREQTVLAG
+359 PALHREQTVLAG

-399 VLGLSDPVITYHR
+399 VLGLADPVITYHR

-423 AAFETALK
+423 AAFETALE

-453 DTSLRRCTGCNANI
+453 DTSLRRCTGYSANI

-526 VRLIHAYDYGADCV
+526 VRLIHAYDYG
-540 VTSQSYETLCKV
+540 S
-552 QQLDAGRWFHRQF
+552 
-565 TGSYIPT
+565 
-572 LEEVLALCKG
+572 
-582 KAELNIE
+582 
-589 IKPSTFTPTLEA
+589 
-601 ETVRLI
+601 
-607 HAYDYGADC
+607 DC

-720 DNRLLWLRDQIQELL
+720 DNRLLWLRDQIQELF

-740 EETMEVEET
+740 EEAMEVEET

>member
-1 MLHYIKKSYI
+1 MK
-11 SGQSAKLYL
+11 Q
-20 YSAHEKPVKYAKEVE
+20 
-35 AILKRISVKFQQ
+35 ISVKFQQ

-106 NKTASRIFVSPAI
+106 NKTASRIFASPAI

-156 GVVFRDAFRS
+156 GAVFRNAFCS

-182 IALIPLTNFF
+182 AALIPLTNFF

-214 AANRLLFA
+214 AANRFLFA
-222 LAVLFVL
+222 LAVLCVL

-243 LERKSFGCAFA
+243 LERKSFGCAFE
-254 ESLHILRSRTGQLLA
+254 ESLRVLCSRAGQLFA

-279 ARTGLMLLCGATLF
+279 VRTGLMLLCGALLF
-293 YCVILGIGFASTA
+293 YCVILGVGFASTA

-332 AAQSTLTEVLYKT
+332 AAQSTLTEALYEV
-345 TRQPDTAQPTICSA
+345 TRQSDAAQPTISGEL
-359 SPAPHREQTVLAG
+359 PTLPREQTVLAG

-423 AAFETALK
+423 AAFEAALED
-431 HGSPRI
+431 GCPRI

-467 YDLPYAQVQQLDA
+467 YDLPYVQ
-480 GRWFH
+480 
-485 RQFTGSYIPT
+485 
-495 LEEVLALCKGKAELN
+495 
-510 IEIKPSTFTPT
+510 
-521 LEAET
+521 
-526 VRLIHAYDYGADCV
+526 
-540 VTSQSYETLCKV
+540 V

-666 AGMVQ
+666 SGMVQ
-671 QIHLRGKTISAWTIN
+671 QIHLRGKTVSAWTVN
-686 RQQDAEKLLQLGVDD
+686 RAEDARDLLSLGVDD
-701 LITDKPEIIAPL
+701 VITDKPEMVQDL
-713 LARDKAL
+713 LNEDADLDRNLVLMRD
-720 DNRLLWLRDQIQELL
+720 RLKELL
-735 AAPDA
+735 GLTESADSEIDPDDSA
-740 EETMEVEET
+740 IEEVL
-749 IEDAIEDPEEVLDEA
+749 EDPEELLDQA

>member
-1 MLHYIKKSYI
+1 MK
-11 SGQSAKLYL
+11 
-20 YSAHEKPVKYAKEVE
+20 KEVE
-35 AILKRISVKFQQ
+35 AILKRFSAKLRQ
-47 QEQTYRSLHAA
+47 QEQIYRSLHDA
-58 ARSLLSSKGRVFLL
+58 ARSLLSPKGRVFLF
-72 FLLFYKVLTNFLFV
+72 FLLFYKVLTNLLFV

-106 NKTASRIFVSPAI
+106 NKTASRIFASPAI
-119 IGCIVVLAVLAAF
+119 IGCIAVLAVLAAF
-132 WSLYEVAAMLQLLTR
+132 WNLYEVATMLQLLTR
-147 VRHGEPLRV
+147 VRHGEPLRAWA
-156 GVVFRDAFRS
+156 VFRDAFFS

-182 IALIPLTNFF
+182 AALIPLTNFF

-214 AANRLLFA
+214 SSNRFLFA

-254 ESLHILRSRTGQLLA
+254 ESLHILRSRAGQLLG

-279 ARTGLMLLCGATLF
+279 VRTGLMLLCGAALF
-293 YCVILGIGFASTA
+293 YCVILGVGFASTA

-332 AAQSTLTEVLYKT
+332 AAQSTLTEVLYEAPP
-345 TRQPDTAQPTICSA
+345 QSDAAQPTISGVL
-359 SPAPHREQTVLAG
+359 PALHREQTVLAG
-372 MMACAALVTCGVAAV
+372 MMACAALVTCGVAVV

-399 VLGLSDPVITYHR
+399 VLGLADPVITYHR

-423 AAFETALK
+423 AAFEAALE

-453 DTSLRRCTGCNANI
+453 DTSLRRCTGYNANI
-467 YDLPYAQVQQLDA
+467 YDLPYTQVQQLDA

-526 VRLIHAYDYGADCV
+526 VRLIHAYDYG
-540 VTSQSYETLCKV
+540 S
-552 QQLDAGRWFHRQF
+552 
-565 TGSYIPT
+565 
-572 LEEVLALCKG
+572 
-582 KAELNIE
+582 
-589 IKPSTFTPTLEA
+589 
-601 ETVRLI
+601 
-607 HAYDYGADC
+607 DC

-720 DNRLLWLRDQIQELL
+720 DNRLLWLRDQIQELF

-740 EETMEVEET
+740 EEAMEVEET

>member
-1 MLHYIKKSYI
+1 MK
-11 SGQSAKLYL
+11 Q
-20 YSAHEKPVKYAKEVE
+20 
-35 AILKRISVKFQQ
+35 ISVKFQQ

-106 NKTASRIFVSPAI
+106 NKTASRIFASPAI

-156 GVVFRDAFRS
+156 GAVFRNAFCS

-182 IALIPLTNFF
+182 AALIPLTNFF

-214 AANRLLFA
+214 AANRFLFA
-222 LAVLFVL
+222 LAVLCVL
-229 ALLLDGLVV
+229 ALLLLDGLVV

-243 LERKSFGCAFA
+243 LERKSFGCAFE
-254 ESLHILRSRTGQLLA
+254 ESLRVLCSRAGQLFA

-279 ARTGLMLLCGATLF
+279 VRTGLMLLCGALLF
-293 YCVILGIGFASTA
+293 YCVILGVGFASTA

-332 AAQSTLTEVLYKT
+332 AAQSTLTEALYEV
-345 TRQPDTAQPTICSA
+345 TRQSDAAQPTISGEL
-359 SPAPHREQTVLAG
+359 PTLPREQTVLAG

-423 AAFETALK
+423 AAFEAALED
-431 HGSPRI
+431 GCPRI

-467 YDLPYAQVQQLDA
+467 YDLPYVQ
-480 GRWFH
+480 
-485 RQFTGSYIPT
+485 
-495 LEEVLALCKGKAELN
+495 
-510 IEIKPSTFTPT
+510 
-521 LEAET
+521 
-526 VRLIHAYDYGADCV
+526 
-540 VTSQSYETLCKV
+540 V

-740 EETMEVEET
+740 EEAMEVEET

>member
-20 YSAHEKPVKYAKEVE
+20 YSAHEKPTKYAKEVE

-47 QEQTYRSLHAA
+47 QEQIYRSLHAA

-106 NKTASRIFVSPAI
+106 NKTASRIFASPAI
-119 IGCIVVLAVLAAF
+119 IVCIAVLAVLAAF
-132 WSLYEVAAMLQLLTR
+132 WSLYEIAAMLQLLTR

-156 GVVFRDAFRS
+156 GAVFRDAFCS

-182 IALIPLTNFF
+182 VALIQLTNFF

-202 VPEYLWGLLKAR
+202 VPEYLWG
-214 AANRLLFA
+214 
-222 LAVLFVL
+222 
-229 ALLLDGLVV
+229 LLDGLVV

-254 ESLHILRSRTGQLLA
+254 ESLLVLCSRAGQLFA

-279 ARTGLMLLCGATLF
+279 VRTGLMLLCGALLF
-293 YCVILGIGFASTA
+293 YCVILGVGFASTA

-332 AAQSTLTEVLYKT
+332 AAQSTLTEALYEV
-345 TRQPDTAQPTICSA
+345 TRQSDAAQPTICSA
-359 SPAPHREQTVLAG
+359 SPAPHREQAVLAG

-423 AAFETALK
+423 AAFEAALED
-431 HGSPRI
+431 GSPRI

-467 YDLPYAQVQQLDA
+467 YDLPYVQ
-480 GRWFH
+480 
-485 RQFTGSYIPT
+485 
-495 LEEVLALCKGKAELN
+495 
-510 IEIKPSTFTPT
+510 
-521 LEAET
+521 
-526 VRLIHAYDYGADCV
+526 
-540 VTSQSYETLCKV
+540 V

-740 EETMEVEET
+740 EEAMEVEET

>member
-1 MLHYIKKSYI
+1 MPGSLPNCTYAVH
-11 SGQSAKLYL
+11 SAR
-20 YSAHEKPVKYAKEVE
+20 EKPGKNEKEVE
-35 AILKRISVKFQQ
+35 AILKQFSAKLRQ
-47 QEQTYRSLHAA
+47 QEQSYRSLHDA
-58 ARSLLSSKGRVFLL
+58 ARSLLSPKGRIFLL
-72 FLLFYKVLTNFLFV
+72 FLLFYKVLTNLLFV

-106 NKTASRIFVSPAI
+106 NKTASHIFASPAI
-119 IGCIVVLAVLAAF
+119 IGCIAVLAVLAAF
-132 WSLYEVAAMLQLLTR
+132 WSLYEVATMLHLLTR
-147 VRHGEPLRV
+147 IRHGEPLRAAA
-156 GVVFRDAFRS
+156 VFRDAFCS
-166 LVRVFLPQNLP
+166 LVRVFLPQNFP

-182 IALIPLTNFF
+182 AALIPLTNFF

-202 VPEYLWGLLKAR
+202 VPEYLWGLLKAH
-214 AANRLLFA
+214 AANRFLFA
-222 LAVLFVL
+222 LAVLCVL
-229 ALLLDGLVV
+229 ALLDGLVV

-243 LERKSFGCAFA
+243 LEHKSFSCAFA
-254 ESLHILRSRTGQLLA
+254 ESLHILRSRAGQLLA

-279 ARTGLMLLCGATLF
+279 ARTGLMLLCGAALF
-293 YCVILGIGFASTA
+293 YCVILGVGFASTA

-332 AAQSTLTEVLYKT
+332 AAQSTLTDALYEL
-345 TRQPDTAQPTICSA
+345 TRQSDAAQPTVSGVL
-359 SPAPHREQTVLAG
+359 PAPHREQTVLAG

-399 VLGLSDPVITYHR
+399 VLGLADPVITYHR

-423 AAFETALK
+423 AAFETALE

-453 DTSLRRCTGCNANI
+453 DTSLRRCTGRNANI

-510 IEIKPSTFTPT
+510 IEIKPS
-521 LEAET
+521 
-526 VRLIHAYDYGADCV
+526 R
-540 VTSQSYETLCKV
+540 
-552 QQLDAGRWFHRQF
+552 
-565 TGSYIPT
+565 
-572 LEEVLALCKG
+572 
-582 KAELNIE
+582 
-589 IKPSTFTPTLEA
+589 FTPTLEA

-671 QIHLRGKTISAWTIN
+671 QIHLRGKTISAWTVN

-720 DNRLLWLRDQIQELL
+720 DNRLLWLRDQIQELFT
-735 AAPDA
+735 APDA
-740 EETMEVEET
+740 EEAMDVEET
-749 IEDAIEDPEEVLDEA
+749 IEDAIEDPEELLDEA

>member
-95 TLRFAPIRYLN
+95 TLRFAPIQYLN
-106 NKTASRIFVSPAI
+106 NKTASRIFASPAI

-156 GVVFRDAFRS
+156 GAVFRDAFCS

-182 IALIPLTNFF
+182 AALIPLMNFF

-229 ALLLDGLVV
+229 ALL
-238 LPKFL
+238 
-243 LERKSFGCAFA
+243 
-254 ESLHILRSRTGQLLA
+254 
-269 LALRWMLTAA
+269 
-279 ARTGLMLLCGATLF
+279 
-293 YCVILGIGFASTA
+293 
-306 ALLAL
+306 
-311 SRAALL
+311 

-332 AAQSTLTEVLYKT
+332 AAQSTLTEALYEV
-345 TRQPDTAQPTICSA
+345 TRQSDAAQPTISGVL
-359 SPAPHREQTVLAG
+359 PALPREQTVLAG

-423 AAFETALK
+423 ASFEAALED
-431 HGSPRI
+431 GCPRI

-495 LEEVLALCKGKAELN
+495 LEEVLALCKGK
-510 IEIKPSTFTPT
+510 T
-521 LEAET
+521 
-526 VRLIHAYDYGADCV
+526 
-540 VTSQSYETLCKV
+540 
-552 QQLDAGRWFHRQF
+552 
-565 TGSYIPT
+565 
-572 LEEVLALCKG
+572 
-582 KAELNIE
+582 ELNIE

-740 EETMEVEET
+740 EEAMEVEET